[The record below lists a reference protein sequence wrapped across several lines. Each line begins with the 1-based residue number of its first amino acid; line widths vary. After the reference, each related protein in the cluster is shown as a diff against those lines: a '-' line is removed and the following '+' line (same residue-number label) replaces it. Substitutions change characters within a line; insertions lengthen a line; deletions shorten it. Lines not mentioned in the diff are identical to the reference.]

1 MILMRRTI
9 IKAYKLVEV
18 EDTFDSLTDEF
29 LEDVKVD
36 LARSVLY
43 KASELREED
52 VIVEVVFDGEVYD
65 E

>member
-1 MILMRRTI
+1 MRRTI